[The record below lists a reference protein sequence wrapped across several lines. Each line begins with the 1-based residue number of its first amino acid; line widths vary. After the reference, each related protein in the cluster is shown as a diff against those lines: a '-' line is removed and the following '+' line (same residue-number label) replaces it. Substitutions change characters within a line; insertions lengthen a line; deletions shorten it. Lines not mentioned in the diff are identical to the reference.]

1 VRARGFTLLE
11 VMVAMAVFAV
21 AGLAVMKSAGE
32 QVLGLGLLEEKT
44 FANWV
49 ANNQL
54 VQLRLERRWPGPAW
68 TQGQETLAGH
78 TWHWRWH
85 GVETGDD
92 RFRALDVEVR
102 AQSEDASPRASLR
115 TYVAR

>member
-1 VRARGFTLLE
+1 MRGMTLLE
-11 VMVAMAVFAV
+11 VMVALAIFAV

-32 QVLGLGLLEEKT
+32 QVQGLGLLEEKT
-44 FANWV
+44 LAGWV

-54 VQLRLERRWPGPAW
+54 VQLRLENRWPGLAW
-68 TQGQETLAGH
+68 IEGQESMAGR
-78 TWHWRWH
+78 TWYWRWQ

-102 AQSEDASPRASLR
+102 SDAKDASPRATLR